1 MNYSKIKCFF
11 VKHDWNYNN
20 TKDEILFDSKSWE
33 YIGYQRFCKRCYKK
47 QVRQIVDY
55 GRTVLWVNT
64 NRYSKQ
70 ELREINISKLLG

>member
-11 VKHDWNYNN
+11 IKHDWNYNN
-20 TKDEILFDSKSWE
+20 PKDEILFDDNEE
-33 YIGYQRFCKRCYKK
+33 YIGYQRFCKRCHKK
-47 QVRQIVDY
+47 QTREIVDY

>member
-11 VKHDWNYNN
+11 VEHDWSYNN
-20 TKDEILFDSKSWE
+20 PKDEDFDITEKEQSV
-33 YIGYQRFCKRCYKK
+33 YQRFCKRCHKK
-47 QVRQIVDY
+47 QKREIVDY

-70 ELREINISKLLG
+70 ELREINLRELLE

>member
-11 VKHDWNYNN
+11 VKHDYNYNN
-20 TKDEILFDSKSWE
+20 PKDEILFDSNGE

-47 QVRQIVDY
+47 QAREIVDF